1 MIRGKNGLRKG
12 RKVLTAALEDKS
24 PSVQIIAAEA
34 LGRYGNKKEAKRAA
48 DLLMKYANAEK
59 NGISLS
65 MLSLNARDYL
75 DEKAAH
81 HKDAIAKLPKR
92 DPNADP
98 RTRNY
103 AGNLIG
109 KITRDL
115 NK

>member
-1 MIRGKNGLRKG
+1 
-12 RKVLTAALEDKS
+12 
-24 PSVQIIAAEA
+24 
-34 LGRYGNKKEAKRAA
+34 
-48 DLLMKYANAEK
+48 
-59 NGISLS
+59 
-65 MLSLNARDYL
+65 MLSLNALDYL